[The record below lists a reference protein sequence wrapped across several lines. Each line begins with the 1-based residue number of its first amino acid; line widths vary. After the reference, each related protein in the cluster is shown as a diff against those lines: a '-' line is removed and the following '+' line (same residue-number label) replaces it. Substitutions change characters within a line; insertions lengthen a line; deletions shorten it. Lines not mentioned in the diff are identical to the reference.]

1 MKKSGNTV
9 VYYNHEGAVDQVRLL
24 LSFVKEVPM
33 EDILIA
39 IIEAI
44 LKETLKGKDDSK
56 KQHGNDSTN

>member
-1 MKKSGNTV
+1 MKKLENIV
-9 VYYNHEGAVDQVRLL
+9 VYYNHERATDCVRLL

-39 IIEAI
+39 IVEAI

-56 KQHGNDSTN
+56 K